1 MVVYATIGEIPD
13 AVTAVAAVA
22 EAAAMAEARLTS
34 AGGPPP
40 PSR

>member
-13 AVTAVAAVA
+13 AVT
-22 EAAAMAEARLTS
+22 EAAMAEAWFTS

-40 PSR
+40 PIR

>member
-1 MVVYATIGEIPD
+1 MVVYATSGEIPD
-13 AVTAVAAVA
+13 AVTATA